1 MRSGSRKPGEQRM
14 GDTNQS
20 RSAEG
25 RIQRQVLEELERRA
39 SKDVLSGLLNRAA
52 LEHRIQ
58 NRLEDMTQEETCAL
72 FIVDLDNFKQVNDT
86 LGHRAGDQAIR
97 QSARSA
103 LLCRQYIA
111 PRHWLSTPLI
121 DFYYTSLCH
130 FCTVIRRKNSD
141 QIFQHNGSVC
151 GYLCGEN
158 LLFI

>member
-1 MRSGSRKPGEQRM
+1 M

-103 LLCRQYIA
+103 LLCSALLCSALLCRQYIA
-111 PRHWLSTPLI
+111 PRHWLSTPLV

>member
-103 LLCRQYIA
+103 LLCSALLCSALLCSALPSVYCAA
-111 PRHWLSTPLI
+111 PLAVNPS
-121 DFYYTSLCH
+121 
-130 FCTVIRRKNSD
+130 RR
-141 QIFQHNGSVC
+141 F
-151 GYLCGEN
+151 
-158 LLFI
+158 LLYFIMPFLYSHPQEKF

>member
-103 LLCRQYIA
+103 LLCSALPSVYCAA
-111 PRHWLSTPLI
+111 PLAVNPSHK
-121 DFYYTSLCH
+121 F
-130 FCTVIRRKNSD
+130 
-141 QIFQHNGSVC
+141 
-151 GYLCGEN
+151 
-158 LLFI
+158 LLYFIMPFLYSHPQEKF